1 MTPTVGEIRTN
12 RVSSGPRPRS
22 QTAVAGGSLLGP
34 KIKDADFELA
44 YNLTSMTGQAVPTER
59 IIAGARLVLAI
70 AAIGLGWVSQNESA
84 LSVSPAHTTL
94 FLYFAYA
101 LMVVAVVDRG
111 LIRLERLAFITQ
123 FADTLWF
130 PLILVRTQGDN
141 SPFFLYYVFS
151 LITASFRWGFR
162 GTLFVNTAN
171 VGIYLLVHLATLSS
185 EFSFHSFMVRPTY
198 LYVLACLIGY
208 LAEHQRRSQ
217 KQLVWLAEMSGNLSV
232 RSRFPRLLD
241 ECMNRVRTLFR
252 AEQCVLVTEEERT
265 HKIVVRKVGE
275 GARRGPYQLSGMSSR
290 ELDFL
295 LAPRGQMGYLVN
307 PHKWVARIFGLKDVM
322 SYDFE
327 AQRIVWDGFQ
337 PEPRLAILF
346 EMESMLSV
354 PVYLGG
360 AFRGR
365 LYLVNRSRENFT
377 IRELQF
383 LRLIVSQLAPLLDN
397 FRLLQHM
404 QKLSLLEEKNRI
416 ARDLHDGLLQ
426 SLAGLDLRLAACRK
440 LFSDAPGE
448 IRLELEALQRLIRD
462 EHLKLRDYM
471 KRLRTPSFA
480 DDELPDALRDYVA
493 AFERQNAIRVQLLI
507 PGGGVRMSRS
517 ANRELYQ
524 IIQEALTN
532 VRKHAAASQVRIKI
546 EQDDSAIR
554 VQVEDNGRG
563 FSAEANGAEEPQFR
577 KPWSIAERTRTLNG
591 SLEVESKPGRGTV
604 LSIAIPAEDKTRKV
618 SF

>member
-1 MTPTVGEIRTN
+1 
-12 RVSSGPRPRS
+12 
-22 QTAVAGGSLLGP
+22 
-34 KIKDADFELA
+34 
-44 YNLTSMTGQAVPTER
+44 MTGQAVPTER

-70 AAIGLGWVSQNESA
+70 AAIGLGWVSQDEST
-84 LSVSPAHTTL
+84 SRVSPAHITL

-111 LIRLERLAFITQ
+111 LMRLERLAFVTQ
-123 FADTLWF
+123 FTDTLWF

-171 VGIYLLVHLATLSS
+171 VGMYILVHLATLSS
-185 EFSFHSFMVRPTY
+185 EFNFHTFMVRPTY

-232 RSRFPRLLD
+232 RSRFLRLLD
-241 ECMNRVRTLFR
+241 ECMNRVRELFS
-252 AEQCVLVTEEERT
+252 AEHCVLVIEEEGAQ
-265 HKIVVRKVGE
+265 KIAVRKVGE
-275 GARRGPYQLSGMSSR
+275 GTRRVPYRFSGMSSR
-290 ELDFL
+290 ELEFL
-295 LAPRGQMGYLVN
+295 LAPKGQIGYLVN
-307 PHKWVARIFGLKDVM
+307 PHKWVARVFGFKDVM

-327 AQRIVWDGFQ
+327 GQRIVWDGFQ
-337 PEPRLAILF
+337 PEPRLEILF
-346 EMESMLSV
+346 EMESLLSV

-360 AFRGR
+360 RFRGR
-365 LYLVNRSRENFT
+365 LYLVNRPRENFT
-377 IRELQF
+377 IQELQF

-397 FRLLQHM
+397 FRLLQDM

-426 SLAGLDLRLAACRK
+426 SLAGFDLRIAACRK
-440 LFSDAPGE
+440 LFPDAPLE
-448 IRLELEALQRLIRD
+448 IRLELEALQRLVRD
-462 EHLKLRDYM
+462 EHLELRNYM
-471 KRLRTPSFA
+471 KRLKTPSFA
-480 DDELPDALRDYVA
+480 ADELPDALRNYVNT
-493 AFERQNAIRVQLLI
+493 FERQNAIRVQLLM
-507 PGGGVRMSRS
+507 PAEGVRLSRS

-532 VRKHAAASQVRIKI
+532 VRKHAAASLVRIKI

-554 VQVEDNGRG
+554 LEVEDNGRG
-563 FSAEANGAEEPQFR
+563 FSAEANGAEGRQLR
-577 KPWSIAERTRTLNG
+577 KPWSIAERIHALNG
-591 SLEVESKPGRGTV
+591 SLEVKSRPGRGTV
-604 LSIAIPAEDKTRKV
+604 LSIAIPTEDTARTA